1 VEGLVVFRAVEK
13 PRWVMGLEW
22 PWHVRGTV
30 WVVPE
35 VMTLDSSCL
44 WKAKSA
50 MVGVGEGE
58 EKESVLLLAVVDGG
72 LGWSLFREA

>member
-1 VEGLVVFRAVEK
+1 
-13 PRWVMGLEW
+13 MGREC
-22 PWHVRGTV
+22 PWQVSGTV

-50 MVGVGEGE
+50 MMGGGE
-58 EKESVLLLAVVDGG
+58 EEYEESGVDQGYVEG
-72 LGWSLFREA
+72 VWSLFREA